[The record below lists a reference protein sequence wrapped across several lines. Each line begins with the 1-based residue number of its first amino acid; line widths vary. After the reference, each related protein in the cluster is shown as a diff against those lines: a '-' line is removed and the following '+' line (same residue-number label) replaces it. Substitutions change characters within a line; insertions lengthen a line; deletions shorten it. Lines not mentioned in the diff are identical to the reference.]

1 MPPKDDAPAGTD
13 RLALQ
18 LIDAEATRAALSFER
33 LIPCLRDAFAAGC
46 TVPLRGQ
53 HPIENEGA
61 PTATL
66 LLMPAWTHG
75 GFLGIKIVSV
85 FPGNS
90 ARGEPAVTS
99 LYLLSSAAT
108 GKQLALIDGNELTA
122 RRTAAASALAASYL
136 AREDARSLLIVGAG
150 HIAKLLAPAY
160 RAIRP
165 IERVR
170 IWNVRHEKAERLAK
184 TLRVQGFDASAAS
197 GIEAAVAEADIVSCA
212 TLAMNPLVR
221 GEWLKPGTHLDLI
234 GGFTPEMRETDDVAL
249 QKASVFI
256 DTPAALVE
264 AGDLTQAI
272 DAGRF
277 AATRVRGD
285 LEALCRENKA
295 GRTSRDEITLF
306 KSVGS
311 ALEDLAAAVLVFRAG
326 NSRKE
331 TRRATDS
338 ALE

>member
-1 MPPKDDAPAGTD
+1 MPSKDAASAGTD
-13 RLALQ
+13 RFALQ

-46 TVPLRGQ
+46 TVPLRSQ
-53 HPIENEGA
+53 HAIENEGG

-66 LLMPAWTHG
+66 LLMPAWTRG

-99 LYLLSSAAT
+99 LYLLSDAVT
-108 GKQLALIDGNELTA
+108 GRQLALIDGNELTA

-136 AREDARSLLIVGAG
+136 ARDDARSLLIVGAG
-150 HIAKLLAPAY
+150 HIAQLLAPAY

-170 IWNVRHEKAERLAK
+170 VWNVRHETAERLAK
-184 TLRVQGFDASAAS
+184 KLRDQGFDASSADR
-197 GIEAAVAEADIVSCA
+197 IEMAVAEADIVSCA

-272 DAGRF
+272 AAGRF
-277 AATRVRGD
+277 AATSVRGD
-285 LEALCRENKA
+285 LEALCKGNKA
-295 GRTSRDEITLF
+295 GRISRDEITLF

-311 ALEDLAAAVLVFRAG
+311 ALEDLAAAVLVFRVA
-326 NSRKE
+326 NSSTE
-331 TRRATDS
+331 TA
-338 ALE
+338 